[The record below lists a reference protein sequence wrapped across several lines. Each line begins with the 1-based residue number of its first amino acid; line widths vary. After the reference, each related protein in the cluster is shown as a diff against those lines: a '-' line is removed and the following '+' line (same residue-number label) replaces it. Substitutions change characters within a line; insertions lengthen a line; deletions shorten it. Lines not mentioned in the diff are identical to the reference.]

1 MKHSGTMFY
10 SQMQQYSDN
19 FKGIV
24 TSMALYGGHMITG
37 AQDGMINIW
46 RNRDW
51 ECLTTLKGHR

>member
-1 MKHSGTMFY
+1 MFY